1 MLYPKRTNYT
11 NKETG
16 ITLGSTK
23 SFKISRLWHIEA
35 MFVRVRFTV
44 STAANV
50 LNADGL
56 AAILK
61 RVTLEVSHGSNTRN
75 PVNVTGRGLLDWNLQ
90 VCGGID
96 KYFFA
101 NATANGTTT
110 YTFYYPIWFVPPQIA
125 DPLGSAFLLPTPA
138 FNDDPVLTLQF
149 ANASDIDVG
158 TGVFAISAMEAD
170 VITHRR
176 EVLGDL
182 ETLNTEMVETS
193 EAFTASV
200 TRHATKIPTPGHY
213 TGMLIRGYTSTSARG
228 DIMDSTGNFSLEVLG
243 TVIRR
248 FRLADEEVMNNLSMF
263 YPNQTGMNA
272 GNYFLDFLSD
282 KVGDSVLDLGSVL
295 STNSLAGS
303 GAELQLI
310 KDITGG
316 AGVKMNLVTHR
327 IFGDIAPFK
336 LSK

>member
-1 MLYPKRTNYT
+1 MLYPKRTNFT

-16 ITLGSTK
+16 IALGSTK
-23 SFKISRLWHIEA
+23 SFKLSRLWHLEA
-35 MFVRVRFTV
+35 LFVRVRFTV

-61 RVTLEVSHGSNTRN
+61 RVTLEVSHGSNTRTV
-75 PVNVTGRGLLDWNLQ
+75 VNVTGRGLLDWNHQ
-90 VCGGID
+90 VTGGND
-96 KYFFA
+96 KYFVA
-101 NATANGTTT
+101 NATANSTTT

-149 ANASDIDVG
+149 ASAADVDVG

-176 EVLGDL
+176 EVLGEL
-182 ETLNTEMVETS
+182 ETLQTELVEDT
-193 EAFTASV
+193 EAFAASV
-200 TRHATKIPTPGHY
+200 TRHATKIATPGHY
-213 TGMLIRGYTSTSARG
+213 TGILIRGYTSTSARG
-228 DIMDSTGNFSLEVLG
+228 DIMDSSGNFSLECLG

-248 FRLADEEVMNNLSMF
+248 FRLLDEEVMNNQSVF
-263 YPNQTGMNA
+263 APNMTGMNA
-272 GNYFLDFLSD
+272 GNYYLDFLSD

-295 STNSLAGS
+295 STNSLAGT

-316 AGVKMNLVTHR
+316 AGVKMGLVKHR